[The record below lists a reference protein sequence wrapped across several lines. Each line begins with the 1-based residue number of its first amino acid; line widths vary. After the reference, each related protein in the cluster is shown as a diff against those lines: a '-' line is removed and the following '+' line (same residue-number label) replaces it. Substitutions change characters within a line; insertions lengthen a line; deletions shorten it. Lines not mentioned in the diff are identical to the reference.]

1 MNKQSSN
8 LKSIIPK
15 TGMVFSKRD
24 EFTEIMC
31 KPKLIPLKS
40 LNLMKLEEMEK
51 ELLKQNN
58 QINAEIQDKHIG

>member
-1 MNKQSSN
+1 V
-8 LKSIIPK
+8 IPK

-24 EFTEIMC
+24 EFSEIMC

-51 ELLKQNN
+51 ELLIQNN
-58 QINAEIQDKHIG
+58 ATNAEIQNTHIK